1 MNTEI
6 SGGEHGAAFGASRHY
21 YLQLMLIYLGG
32 GHCRCCRS
40 QSRECHIKSRDSF
53 VGVSKAPCWFRRQ
66 ETAGCQLSRR
76 FVCRVVLAVWRGCA
90 NIFWGV
96 EDSSAWWVTNR
107 SRIGKKCRGRRR
119 GCGAG
124 NFCFW
129 RSLFFPCL
137 VGAASERVAWY
148 KKCPGDKNTVP
159 PRKGYLLVR
168 RACFSP
174 KPGSGNKGEG
184 GIRCPGTWE
193 ETDRGGVGSR
203 ISATA
208 RLSDTQ
214 LRRNRRHQKRSR
226 ILMGEGERVTRV
238 R

>member
-53 VGVSKAPCWFRRQ
+53 VRVQGTLLVSQ
-66 ETAGCQLSRR
+66 TETASCQLSRR
-76 FVCRVVLAVWRGCA
+76 VVSCCVGWWRGCA
-90 NIFWGV
+90 NIFGGV

-107 SRIGKKCRGRRR
+107 SRIGKKSRQVR
-119 GCGAG
+119 GCSAG

-148 KKCPGDKNTVP
+148 KKCPGDRNTVASE
-159 PRKGYLLVR
+159 KGYLLVR

-174 KPGSGNKGEG
+174 KPGLRDKGEG
-184 GIRCPGTWE
+184 GIGCLEPGR
-193 ETDRGGVGSR
+193 DGSR
-203 ISATA
+203 GCGLTNKRYHQAIDS
-208 RLSDTQ
+208 RL
-214 LRRNRRHQKRSR
+214 RGNRRHQKRSR
-226 ILMGEGERVTRV
+226 ILMEKRE
-238 R
+238 